1 VADAFAWFSIRGKRF
16 LTDPIEAIAFY
27 AVFVFAV
34 TVHEAAHALAAKLG
48 GDLTAYNGGQVS
60 IDPIPHMKREPFG
73 MVILPILSV
82 AISGWPFGYASAP
95 YDPAW
100 ARRYPKRAGWMALA
114 GPGANLALAIVA
126 GLLVR
131 VGMGVGLFEAP
142 ASVNFKQITAAVGDP
157 SSLVAGIAFLLS
169 IFFSMNLLLFL
180 LNMIP
185 LPPLDGSG
193 ALALI
198 LPENWLTAYQGLIHQ
213 PMVGLIGIVVV
224 WNLIGEI
231 FFPCLFF
238 AIGLLYPGIQYG

>member
-1 VADAFAWFSIRGKRF
+1 V
-16 LTDPIEAIAFY
+16 L
-27 AVFVFAV
+27 VFAV
-34 TVHEAAHALAAKLG
+34 TVHEAAHALVAKLG

-100 ARRYPKRAGWMALA
+100 AQRYPKRAGWMALA

-126 GLLVR
+126 GLFVR
-131 VGMGVGLFEAP
+131 IGIGAGLFEAP
-142 ASVNFKQITAAVGDP
+142 ASVHFKQITVAVGDP

-193 ALALI
+193 ALPLI
-198 LPENWLTAYQGLIHQ
+198 LPPNWLTAYQSLIRQ
-213 PMVGLIGIVVV
+213 PMVGLIGIVIV
-224 WNLIGEI
+224 WNLIGEV
-231 FFPCLFF
+231 FYPCLFF